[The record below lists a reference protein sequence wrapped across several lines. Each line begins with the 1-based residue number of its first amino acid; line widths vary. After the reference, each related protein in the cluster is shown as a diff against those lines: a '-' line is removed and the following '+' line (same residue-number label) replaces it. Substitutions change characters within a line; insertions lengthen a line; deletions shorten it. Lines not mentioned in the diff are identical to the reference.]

1 MKKKYIILGLFLLLL
16 IQLFLYQDSLSLK
29 RELEAGQ
36 EAYEALAE
44 SHPETLEND
53 LTLPRIKGNLEIPIE
68 PSPHMIFKEITIE
81 SNPFAKYFSINPDF
95 AGWLSIEDT
104 KVNYPV
110 ARGSDNSYYLEH
122 SFEKKKNELGSI
134 FMDYRNVGM
143 GADSHTVLYG
153 HYTKSGYMFGNLDR
167 YLSKKYLD
175 AHPDI
180 VFSDPYTE
188 RRYRIFSVHVSPP
201 DGVILQVGL
210 SGEEFLQYVSRL
222 KEYSVHSLDVSVTE
236 KDHILT
242 LVTCNYGIK
251 DGRLF
256 IHAVEITEE

>member
-1 MKKKYIILGLFLLLL
+1 MNKKYLFLGVFLLFL

-36 EAYEALAE
+36 EAYKALAE
-44 SHPETLEND
+44 SHPETPENVM
-53 LTLPRIKGNLEIPIE
+53 TLPRIEGNIETPIE
-68 PSPHMIFKEITIE
+68 PAPQKIYEDIAIK
-81 SNPFAKYFSINPDF
+81 SNPYAKYFSINPDF
-95 AGWLSIEDT
+95 AGWLTIDET
-104 KVNYPV
+104 KVNYPI
-110 ARGSDNSYYLEH
+110 ARGSDNAYYLEH

-143 GADSHTVLYG
+143 GIDSHTILYG
-153 HYTKSGYMFGNLDR
+153 HYTKSGYMFGDLDR

-180 VFSDPYTE
+180 IMRDPYTE

-201 DGVILQVGL
+201 DGAILPVGL
-210 SGEEFLQYVSRL
+210 SGEEFLQYVNLL
-222 KEYSVHSLDVSVTE
+222 KEYSVHSLDVSVNE
-236 KDHILT
+236 QDHILT